1 MRHGSIELE
10 GRVVAV
16 TGAARGIGFAIARAC
31 AAAGMAV
38 AISDLDAAEV
48 RRAVDELGGN
58 VFGEAF
64 DVTDAGAFADFLDHV
79 ERDLGPLYGLVN
91 NAGVCFTGPF
101 QDEDPRRTSV
111 TLDVNVAAVV
121 TGSKL
126 ALERFTN
133 HGRGH
138 LVNLASA
145 SSFIPMSGG
154 VTYTASKYAVLGLTR
169 ALRAELHGT
178 GIRVTA
184 VVPGVIATA
193 MTSDFSPSRLTRV
206 TDADSVA
213 AAVIGALRHDRAEV
227 FIPGETEIVAR
238 ALQVLPPRSADRVRR
253 WLRLDRV
260 MHTPR

>member
-1 MRHGSIELE
+1 MRPESIDLE
-10 GRVVAV
+10 GRVAVV

-48 RRAVDELGGN
+48 RRAVDELGGS
-58 VFGEAF
+58 VYGEAF
-64 DVTDAGAFADFLDHV
+64 DVTDAGAFAGFLDQV
-79 ERDLGPLYGLVN
+79 ERELGPPYALVN

-101 QDEDPRRTSV
+101 QDEDPRRTSL

-121 TGSKL
+121 SGSEL
-126 ALERFTN
+126 ALAHFTR

-145 SSFIPMSGG
+145 SSFIPMAGG
-154 VTYTASKYAVLGLTR
+154 VTYTASKHAVLGLTR

-184 VVPGVIATA
+184 VVPGVIKTA
-193 MTSDFSPSRLTRV
+193 MTSGFSTSGLTKV

-213 AAVIGALRHDRAEV
+213 AAVVEALRHDRAEI
-227 FIPGETEIVAR
+227 FIPRETEVVAR
-238 ALQVLPPRSADRVRR
+238 VLQVLPPRSADRVRR
-253 WLRLDRV
+253 WLHLDRV
-260 MHTPR
+260 MHAPQ